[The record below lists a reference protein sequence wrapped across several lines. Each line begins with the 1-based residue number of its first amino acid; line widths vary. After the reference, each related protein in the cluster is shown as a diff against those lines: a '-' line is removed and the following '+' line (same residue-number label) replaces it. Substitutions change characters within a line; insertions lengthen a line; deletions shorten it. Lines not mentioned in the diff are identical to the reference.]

1 MHGMSSVPKLP
12 AELPSL
18 GISLSRASGFSEPPP
33 WNSKASVQKGHGDRR
48 RRRELAQQ
56 AADPRLTMRLVG
68 ALGAGSASSTSG
80 SNSRTLG
87 SPTFAPAAYE
97 RVSYVWQAT
106 KVGAPKQRSCEGGLS
121 LVFRLWL
128 LTTPYALHRLKLR
141 PKSDSHLSWPP
152 SSSRCSIHS
161 GVWPDHESRCTWK
174 SSPSATSWPSWP
186 DTDDVHL
193 TASWRTLYVCR
204 F

>member
-18 GISLSRASGFSEPPP
+18 GISLSRASGFSGPPP

-87 SPTFAPAAYE
+87 SPVPTRCFEREQHRDPNWLSNLSGDAWAAGT
-97 RVSYVWQAT
+97 RSN
-106 KVGAPKQRSCEGGLS
+106 QR
-121 LVFRLWL
+121 
-128 LTTPYALHRLKLR
+128 
-141 PKSDSHLSWPP
+141 P
-152 SSSRCSIHS
+152 SR
-161 GVWPDHESRCTWK
+161 
-174 SSPSATSWPSWP
+174 
-186 DTDDVHL
+186 L
-193 TASWRTLYVCR
+193 TASVVACKLLIHSRAAAAARNGALSAQGMSTCGVGRYAFSSVCVV
-204 F
+204 